1 MSNRDISK
9 LYESILNGVSRTSPS
24 KLTSVYESIYVPQNE
39 SIEIDGIPRNA
50 EDTVFLKTADGWK
63 GYRVG
68 MKVVAEL
75 HKEVERLEDKQQYM
89 DMVLA
94 QAESAS
100 IITANDGRRYFADV
114 TGKLVDFVIDS
125 AKLTKS
131 KVPAFADKSIP
142 VIAKNIIQNIREY
155 KYQKGLVDFM
165 NAKKGAAFNLWDAT
179 TSALKSTD
187 GVLFDMEGHPHMRYM
202 MPAGE
207 EKAARGAA
215 GPGEALLAFLYN
227 GKKPEGAGDIL
238 LGCPADVDCP
248 EWTIELKYNKGRI
261 GKSIKAAKVGRLG
274 QTLYNTKTP
283 DIHKHLGRTKA
294 KDPTADEK
302 TNPVYYFN
310 VDGGVYITFKQ
321 ILDIVEKLNTPT
333 PEGVIPTRTKL
344 EEFLINS
351 NIIKDSGG
359 VFKMSTKS
367 PTSDKYFKPFMINSK
382 SASAEVAKGSFA
394 PSQSKTTDN
403 IMNMTLDGYA
413 EEYAGISAGKKD
425 VLFSMFGEQNL
436 IKSNML
442 MSEILPMIAGGSDR
456 VKLDNLTGAIHL
468 KNYLTH
474 IEPFT
479 WLVVYKDD
487 GEARSISHEDIVSM
501 DIKTLVDTV
510 HNNGLRFGHRND
522 DGGYDLQFA

>member
-1 MSNRDISK
+1 MSDRDIGK
-9 LYESILNGVSRTSPS
+9 IYTESVQNQRFSTISDRFET
-24 KLTSVYESIYVPQNE
+24 VYTQQSE
-39 SIEIDGIPRNA
+39 SIEIDGMPRNA

-75 HKEVERLEDKQQYM
+75 RKEIERVEDREQFM
-89 DMVLA
+89 DMILA

-100 IITANDGRRYFADV
+100 IITANDGRKYFADV
-114 TGKLVDFVIDS
+114 TNKLVDFVIDS
-125 AKLTKS
+125 AEKTQAE
-131 KVPAFADKSIP
+131 VPAFADKTIP

-155 KYQKGLVDFM
+155 KYQKGLIDFM
-165 NAKKGAAFNLWDAT
+165 NAKEGTAFNLWDAT
-179 TSALKSTD
+179 TSALSSID
-187 GVLFDMEGHPHMRYM
+187 GVKFDLEKHEHMKYM

-207 EKAARGAA
+207 ERATRGAA

-238 LGCPADVDCP
+238 LGCKADENCP

-261 GKSIKAAKVGRLG
+261 GKSIKAAKVSQLG
-274 QTLYNTKTP
+274 KSLYNTKP
-283 DIHKHLGRTKA
+283 QDIHKHLGTQVG
-294 KDPTADEK
+294 DPTANPK

-310 VDGGVYITFKQ
+310 VDGGVYKTFKQ
-321 ILDIVEKLNTPT
+321 INDIVNRLNTPDYKK
-333 PEGVIPTRTKL
+333 GQFD
-344 EEFLINS
+344 EFLMSSDITKQNER
-351 NIIKDSGG
+351 GEYL
-359 VFKMSTKS
+359 MSTKS
-367 PTSDKYFKPFMINSK
+367 PNGKVIKTYKVTAT

-403 IMNMTLDGYA
+403 IMNLTLNDYA
-413 EEYAGISAGKKD
+413 EKYAGISAGKKN
-425 VLFSMFGEQNL
+425 VLFSMFGGSVKQT
-436 IKSNML
+436 ML
-442 MSEILPMIAGGSDR
+442 MSEILPMIPGANDR
-456 VKLDNLTGAIHL
+456 IKLDNLTGAIHL

-487 GEARSISHEDIVSM
+487 GAARSISHEDIVNM

-510 HNNGLRFGHRND
+510 HNNGLKFGHRGD
-522 DGGYDLQFA
+522 EGGYDIQFA

>member
-1 MSNRDISK
+1 MSNREISK
-9 LYESILNGVSRTSPS
+9 LYEGMQRGDSYTPSR
-24 KLTSVYESIYVPQNE
+24 KMANLYESVYVQQNE
-39 SIEIDGIPRNA
+39 SIEIDGVPRNA

-68 MKVVAEL
+68 MKVVTEL
-75 HKEVERLEDKQQYM
+75 QKEVERVEDKQQYM

-125 AKLTKS
+125 AKLTKA
-131 KVPAFADKSIP
+131 KVPAFADKTIP

-165 NAKKGAAFNLWDAT
+165 NATEGAAFNLWDAT
-179 TSALKSTD
+179 TSALDSVD
-187 GVLFDMEGHPHMRYM
+187 GVMFDLKNHEHMRYM

-207 EKAARGAA
+207 ERATRGAA

-238 LGCPADVDCP
+238 LGCAQDEDCP

-261 GKSIKAAKVGRLG
+261 GKSIKAAKVSRLG
-274 QTLYNTKTP
+274 QTLYNTKTK
-283 DIHKHLGRTKA
+283 DIHKHLGTQVN
-294 KDPTADEK
+294 DPTADEK

-321 ILDIVEKLNTPT
+321 ISDIVEKLNTPT
-333 PEGVIPTRTKL
+333 PEGGIPTRTEL

-351 NIIKDSGG
+351 NIIKDDRG
-359 VFKMSTKS
+359 VFKMSSTS
-367 PTSDKYFKPFMINSK
+367 PRGNVFKPFKINSK

-394 PSQSKTTDN
+394 PSQSKITDDM
-403 IMNMTLDGYA
+403 MNMTLDGYA

-425 VLFSMFGEQNL
+425 VMFSMFGEQNT
-436 IKSNML
+436 IKRNML

-487 GEARSISHEDIVSM
+487 GEARSISHEDIVNM

-510 HNNGLRFGHRND
+510 HDNGLRFGHRGD

>member
-1 MSNRDISK
+1 MSNRDIGK
-9 LYESILNGVSRTSPS
+9 LYENVRKGVTRTSSS

-39 SIEIDGIPRNA
+39 SIEIDGMSRNP

-75 HKEVERLEDKQQYM
+75 QKEVERVEDKQQFM

-100 IITANDGRRYFADV
+100 IITANDGRKYFADV
-114 TGKLVDFVIDS
+114 TDKLVDFVIDS
-125 AKLTKS
+125 AKLTKAE
-131 KVPAFADKSIP
+131 VPAFSDKTIP

-155 KYQKGLVDFM
+155 KYQQGLVDFM
-165 NAKKGAAFNLWDAT
+165 NATEGAAFNLWDAT
-179 TSALKSTD
+179 TSALDSVD
-187 GVLFDMEGHPHMRYM
+187 GVKFDLKNHEHMRYM

-207 EKAARGAA
+207 ERATRGAA

-238 LGCPADVDCP
+238 LGCKADADCP

-261 GKSIKAAKVGRLG
+261 GKSIKAAKVSRLG
-274 QTLYNTKTP
+274 QTLYNTKTK
-283 DIHKHLGRTKA
+283 DIHKHLGTQEA

-310 VDGGVYITFKQ
+310 IDGGVYKTFKQ
-321 ILDIVEKLNTPT
+321 ILDIIDSLNNQTEISNDNFT
-333 PEGVIPTRTKL
+333 N
-344 EEFLINS
+344 FLLSS
-351 NIIKDSGG
+351 NIIKQDGE
-359 VFKMSTKS
+359 
-367 PTSDKYFKPFMINSK
+367 KYKLGSYLSRLNPNSNIFDPYRINSK

-403 IMNMTLDGYA
+403 IMSMTLDGYA

-425 VLFSMFGEQNL
+425 VLFSMFGEQNI

-442 MSEILPMIAGGSDR
+442 MSEILPMIAGASDR

-487 GEARSISHEDIVSM
+487 GEARSISHEDIVNM

-510 HNNGLRFGHRND
+510 HDNGLRFGHRND